1 MTSAMTYPWQDR
13 SGHLSPLK
21 LAVFLSLFAPG
32 LWTVAAYGLG
42 QLGPRPWTE
51 AIHQTGLWAIRFLFV
66 SLAITPLRR
75 VLQFPRLIVV
85 RRMIGVAAFCYAL
98 LHFLAYA
105 GDQAFAWSHV
115 ASEVILRFYLTI
127 GFTALLFLA
136 ALAATST
143 EGMIRRLGGRNWR
156 WLHRLAYV
164 IGLLT
169 LTHYFIQTKL
179 GFGEPLT
186 MAGIYAWLM
195 AHRVLVALKP
205 AAAGNAWALI
215 ALSLASGLGAALG
228 EAGYVWLTFHVDPA
242 RVLAAALAWTP
253 GSRAGWIVFV
263 AGMLLAVAGTW
274 RGRTLPQRRGVVPA

>member
-1 MTSAMTYPWQDR
+1 MTYPWQDR
-13 SGHLSPLK
+13 SGRLSPLK

-32 LWTVAAYGLG
+32 LWTAAAYDLG
-42 QLGPRPWTE
+42 QLGPRPWIE
-51 AIHQTGLWAIRFLFV
+51 AIHQTGLWAIRLLFV

-105 GDQAFAWSHV
+105 GDQAFAWGHI
-115 ASEVILRFYLTI
+115 ASEVALRFYLAI
-127 GFTALLFLA
+127 GFTALLFLT

-164 IGLLT
+164 IGVLA
-169 LTHYFIQTKL
+169 LTHFFIQTRL

-195 AHRVLVALKP
+195 AHRILAGLKP
-205 AAAGNAWALI
+205 AAAANAWALI
-215 ALSLASGLGAALG
+215 ALSLACGLGAAFG
-228 EAGYVWLTFHVDPA
+228 EAGYVWLTLHVGPA
-242 RVLAAALAWTP
+242 RVLAAALAWMP

-263 AGMLLAVAGTW
+263 AGLLLTLAGAW
-274 RGRTLPQRRGVVPA
+274 RGRSLPQRRGVVPA

>member
-1 MTSAMTYPWQDR
+1 MTYPWQDR

-21 LAVFLSLFAPG
+21 LAVFIALFAPG
-32 LWTVAAYGLG
+32 LWTAAAYGLG

-51 AIHQTGLWAIRFLFV
+51 AIHQTGLWAIRLLFV
-66 SLAITPLRR
+66 SLAVTPLRR
-75 VLQFPRLIVV
+75 VLQFRHLIVV

-105 GDQAFAWSHV
+105 GDQAFAWGHV

-164 IGLLT
+164 IGLLA

-195 AHRVLVALKP
+195 AHRVLVALRP

-215 ALSLASGLGAALG
+215 SLSLACGIGAALA
-228 EAGYVWLTFHVDPA
+228 EAGYVWLTLHVDPA
-242 RVLAAALAWTP
+242 RVLTAALAWTP

-263 AGMLLAVAGTW
+263 AGMLLALAGAW

>member
-1 MTSAMTYPWQDR
+1 M
-13 SGHLSPLK
+13 K
-21 LAVFLSLFAPG
+21 LAVFLALFAPG
-32 LWTVAAYGLG
+32 LWTAMAFGLG
-42 QLGPRPWTE
+42 QLGPRPWIE
-51 AIHQTGLWAIRFLFV
+51 ANHQMGLWAIRFLFV
-66 SLAITPLRR
+66 SLAVTPVRR
-75 VLQFPRLIVV
+75 ILQAPHLIAV

-105 GDQAFAWSHV
+105 GDQAFAWGHV

-164 IGLLT
+164 IGFLA
-169 LTHYFIQTKL
+169 LTHYFIQTRL

-186 MAGIYAWLM
+186 MAGIFAWLM
-195 AHRVLVALKP
+195 AHRVLVWLRP
-205 AAAGNAWALI
+205 AAAANFRMLAL
-215 ALSLASGLGAALG
+215 LSLACGLGAALG
-228 EAGYVWLTFHVDPA
+228 EAGYVWLTLHVDPA

-263 AGMLLAVAGTW
+263 AGMLLALAGAW
-274 RGRTLPQRRGVVPA
+274 RGRTLPQRSRAVPAKA

>member
-1 MTSAMTYPWQDR
+1 MTYPWQDR

-21 LAVFLSLFAPG
+21 LVVFFTLFAPG
-32 LWTVAAYGLG
+32 LWTAAAYGVG

-66 SLAITPLRR
+66 SLAVTPLRR
-75 VLQFPRLIVV
+75 VLQLPRLIVV
-85 RRMIGVAAFCYAL
+85 RRMIGVAAFCNAL

-105 GDQAFAWSHV
+105 GDQAFAWGHV

-156 WLHRLAYV
+156 WLHRLAYI
-164 IGLLT
+164 IGLLA

-195 AHRVLVALKP
+195 AHRILVALRP
-205 AAAGNAWALI
+205 AAAGKAWVLI
-215 ALSLASGLGAALG
+215 SLSLACGLGAALG
-228 EAGYVWLTFHVDPA
+228 EAGYVWLTLHVDPT

-253 GSRAGWIVFV
+253 GSRAAWIVFV
-263 AGMLLAVAGTW
+263 AGMLLALAGAW
-274 RGRTLPQRRGVVPA
+274 RGRSLPQRRGVVPA